1 MFSASSAC
9 SCIKW
14 VQESFPTGGEC
25 SGLVVLYEQCVR
37 TFWHDERYKNDLRF
51 LKVWLEYVSCGNPSL
66 ISFFPLV
73 LFWGIFNYLS
83 LLARVD

>member
-83 LLARVD
+83 L